1 MRLDLYDIRPE
12 GMDAYLSYNG
22 HHFSKRMCEWAV
34 SKMRDRNGKRLEMRS
49 LEQVDKILKTYNV
62 ELKNDIG
69 YDKVYV
75 MHMCIADYL
84 GSSITDERFIA
95 MFVKDYLDDP
105 DGYSEI
111 AFSRFMADCIATG
124 TTINWAD
131 LI

>member
-1 MRLDLYDIRPE
+1 
-12 GMDAYLSYNG
+12 MDAYLSYNG

-34 SKMRDRNGKRLEMRS
+34 SHMRGRDGKKIEMRS
-49 LEQVDKILKTYNV
+49 LEQVEKILKAYNV
-62 ELKNDIG
+62 ELKNDVG

-75 MHMCIADYL
+75 MHMCLADYF
-84 GSSITDERFIA
+84 GSSVIEERYLA

-105 DGYSEI
+105 DGYPEI